1 MARPAATLSGPKLPE
16 FVTTPTA
23 ADFLAGQLIALSER
37 AAAEARERGEE
48 HVRAFELRTLSR
60 AAGQLRRLADRLL
73 AAEDT
78 EEA

>member
-1 MARPAATLSGPKLPE
+1 MARNGATTGSTKLPE

-23 ADFLAGQLIALSER
+23 ADFLAYQLEGLSER
-37 AAAEARERGEE
+37 ATTEAREAGQE

-60 AAGQLRRLADRLL
+60 AAGQLRRLADRLRT
-73 AAEDT
+73 EDED

>member
-23 ADFLAGQLIALSER
+23 ADFLAGQLERLSER
-37 AAAEARERGEE
+37 ETAEARENGQE
-48 HVRAFELRTLSR
+48 HLRAFELRTLSR

-73 AAEDT
+73 AADEGD
-78 EEA
+78 E